1 MECMICKA
9 TSTGKDAFSINLAI
23 TTGIGAGVPAALC
36 PAHGLEWER
45 FAIGHQEWRDYERSQ
60 QRYDIAM
67 QSAHGRELDPREKD
81 RIEDLMETFLAAR
94 AALNALAVAWL
105 TEKMGIA
112 TPK

>member
-9 TSTGKDAFSINLAI
+9 TSTGTDPYSTNIAI
-23 TTGIGAGVPAALC
+23 TTAIGVGVPAALC

-60 QRYDIAM
+60 HRYDLAFR
-67 QSAHGRELDPREKD
+67 SAQGRELGSEERG
-81 RIEDLMETFLAAR
+81 RIAELMETFLAAR

-105 TEKMGIA
+105 TEKMGA
-112 TPK
+112 TPA